1 MKRSD
6 ISAAGIIG
14 EASMKRELTAEELDM
29 VGGGVSDDALYGAAL
44 GFAVAGV
51 GALLA
56 VPTMGTSTTLVVWG
70 SSLAASALALEI
82 ATQ

>member
-1 MKRSD
+1 
-6 ISAAGIIG
+6 
-14 EASMKRELTAEELDM
+14 MKRELTTEELDL
-29 VGGGVSDDALYGAAL
+29 VGGGVSDDAIYGAAL

-56 VPTMGTSTTLVVWG
+56 VPSMGTSTALVVWG
-70 SSLAASALALEI
+70 SSIASSAIAYEV